1 MKMDKMTQKLLLKQ
15 IKTRAVE
22 FGYKVSSYAM
32 FSKIGE
38 NFVSIDHGILNS
50 TIFDYSITIK
60 KYSYDDIF
68 WDVMNMADNKKA
80 PVSLRAIGAFA
91 APSITI
97 FADKIPLSD
106 DIDSIV
112 QTFFDTVV
120 MHVNDFLKNNQVSD
134 FIFSNK
140 NLPHGPLWKC
150 LEYIDRKEIASAIE
164 VAKREIASGDK
175 DGGFENEGKGF
186 FEWVLY
192 QYSGMDK

>member
-1 MKMDKMTQKLLLKQ
+1 MKMDKMTQKILLKQ
-15 IKTRAVE
+15 IKTRASE

-112 QTFFDTVV
+112 QTFFDTVII
-120 MHVNDFLKNNQVSD
+120 HVNDFLEKNQVND
-134 FIFSNK
+134 FVFATES
-140 NLPHGPLWKC
+140 LPRGPLLRC
-150 LEYIDRKEIASAIE
+150 LAYLEQKDIASAVEVAQKEIAAGN
-164 VAKREIASGDK
+164 RC
-175 DGGFENEGKGF
+175 GGFENEGKGF

-192 QYSGMDK
+192 QYSGIDK

>member
-1 MKMDKMTQKLLLKQ
+1 MKMDKMTQKNLLKQ
-15 IKTRAVE
+15 IKSRAADL
-22 FGYKVSSYAM
+22 GYKVSSYAM

-50 TIFDYSITIK
+50 TILDYSVTIK

-68 WDVMNMADNKKA
+68 WDVINMADNKKA
-80 PVSLRAIGAFA
+80 PVSLRAIGAFV

-97 FADKIPLSD
+97 FADQIPLSN

-112 QTFFDTVV
+112 QTFFDTAII
-120 MHVNDFLKNNQVSD
+120 HVNDFLENNQVNN
-134 FIFSNK
+134 FVFSTEG
-140 NLPHGPLWKC
+140 LPHGALLRC
-150 LEYIDRKEIASAIE
+150 LAYLDQKDIASAVEVAQKEIAA
-164 VAKREIASGDK
+164 GDK

-192 QYSGMDK
+192 QYSDRDK

>member
-1 MKMDKMTQKLLLKQ
+1 MKMDKMTQKILLKQ
-15 IKTRAVE
+15 IKTRASE

-68 WDVMNMADNKKA
+68 WDIMNMADNKKA

-106 DIDSIV
+106 DIDLIV

-120 MHVNDFLKNNQVSD
+120 IHVNDFLEKNQVND
-134 FIFSNK
+134 FVFATEG
-140 NLPHGPLWKC
+140 LYHGSILQC
-150 LEYIDRKEIASAIE
+150 LAYIDRKEIASAIE

-186 FEWVLY
+186 FE
-192 QYSGMDK
+192 